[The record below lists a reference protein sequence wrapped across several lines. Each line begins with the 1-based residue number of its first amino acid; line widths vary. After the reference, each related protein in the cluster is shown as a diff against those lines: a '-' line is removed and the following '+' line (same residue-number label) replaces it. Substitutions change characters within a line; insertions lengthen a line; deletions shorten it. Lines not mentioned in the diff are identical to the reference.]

1 MGVYMCVCVNNHWT
15 PGRVAFRLKAA
26 PVKIGILCL
35 HLYLYI
41 HLCACVCVCV
51 CECVRASVGA
61 CVRVCACERG
71 CVRVCVCLTCAG
83 KIDKKKDTRSS
94 LFCVCS
100 KQLTP
105 LALHVHVCICVFV
118 HQFQEETKGT
128 ITV

>member
-1 MGVYMCVCVNNHWT
+1 MCVCV
-15 PGRVAFRLKAA
+15 R
-26 PVKIGILCL
+26 
-35 HLYLYI
+35 
-41 HLCACVCVCV
+41 VCVR
-51 CECVRASVGA
+51 VRA
-61 CVRVCACERG
+61 CVRVCA
-71 CVRVCVCLTCAG
+71 LTFAG
-83 KIDKKKDTRSS
+83 KIDKKKDTRST

>member
-26 PVKIGILCL
+26 PVKIGILYL

-41 HLCACVCVCV
+41 HLCVCVCVCVRACVGACVCVC
-51 CECVRASVGA
+51 A
-61 CVRVCACERG
+61 
-71 CVRVCVCLTCAG
+71 LTCAG

>member
-1 MGVYMCVCVNNHWT
+1 MCVCVYNHWA

-26 PVKIGILCL
+26 PVKIAILYL

-41 HLCACVCVCV
+41 HLCVCVCV
-51 CECVRASVGA
+51 RACVRGWVSACVRA
-61 CVRVCACERG
+61 CVCA
-71 CVRVCVCLTCAG
+71 LTFAG
-83 KIDKKKDTRSS
+83 KIDKKKETRST

-128 ITV
+128 I